1 MSFLI
6 KCNEDQK
13 ICSFVKRKNSNLQIR
28 ILFRSILE
36 LWLGRDKHIDQTLL
50 HFGTCHIE
58 ERLIVPIFC
67 LFYSRIKQSYFNDR
81 YGVYSTVRNP
91 QQPTCFYLEKNNQ
104 NRLINHPLLKYIL
117 YVFKSLI
124 KCIRFLLIKLLSLLL
139 LLLLQILMTQHQLAR
154 QAFVTIPVAI
164 PAKTKISLCKVN
176 SRAIARRD
184 QCFFCVKCVH
194 QFHRRCVLVF

>member
-58 ERLIVPIFC
+58 EWLVVSKF
-67 LFYSRIKQSYFNDR
+67 
-81 YGVYSTVRNP
+81 
-91 QQPTCFYLEKNNQ
+91 
-104 NRLINHPLLKYIL
+104 
-117 YVFKSLI
+117 
-124 KCIRFLLIKLLSLLL
+124 
-139 LLLLQILMTQHQLAR
+139 
-154 QAFVTIPVAI
+154 
-164 PAKTKISLCKVN
+164 AK
-176 SRAIARRD
+176 
-184 QCFFCVKCVH
+184 
-194 QFHRRCVLVF
+194 